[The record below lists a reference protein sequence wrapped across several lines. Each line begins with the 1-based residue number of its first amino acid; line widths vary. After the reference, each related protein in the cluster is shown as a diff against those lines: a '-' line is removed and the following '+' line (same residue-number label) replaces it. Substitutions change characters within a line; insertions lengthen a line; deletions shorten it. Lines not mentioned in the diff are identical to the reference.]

1 MCRIEFDDRNLVLLR
16 FVFGFWFRGDGE
28 SIRVVQAFKKQIAA
42 IGELLLYYQVNK
54 QATDHMIQCVSFTTR
69 YGLQLTNLAGKFTTS
84 ANATQL
90 VGLVWLLLHADRAG
104 CA

>member
-1 MCRIEFDDRNLVLLR
+1 
-16 FVFGFWFRGDGE
+16 
-28 SIRVVQAFKKQIAA
+28 
-42 IGELLLYYQVNK
+42 
-54 QATDHMIQCVSFTTR
+54 MIQCVSFTTR

-90 VGLVWLLLHADRAG
+90 VGLVWLLLHVDRAG